1 MTDIPRRYIV
11 DEHDKRIAVQLD
23 IETFE
28 KIEELI
34 ENYGLAG
41 LMKQSEGDEKL
52 SLSETKAFYQS
63 LDKAE

>member
-11 DEHDKRIAVQLD
+11 DEQNKRIAVQLD

-28 KIEELI
+28 RLEELI
-34 ENYGLAG
+34 ENYGLVG
-41 LMKQSEGDEKL
+41 LMKQNEGEDKL
-52 SLSETKAFYQS
+52 SLSEAKTFYQS